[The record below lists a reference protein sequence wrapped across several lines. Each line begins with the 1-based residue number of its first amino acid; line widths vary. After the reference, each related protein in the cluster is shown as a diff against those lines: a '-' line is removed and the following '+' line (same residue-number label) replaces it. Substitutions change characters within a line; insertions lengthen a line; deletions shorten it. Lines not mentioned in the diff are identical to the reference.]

1 MAEVI
6 VFVPG
11 KRGFP
16 SESEDTP
23 LHQKQNE
30 LQIRPKPNSSLSI
43 SEDTIQN
50 TSSPMA
56 GVFHLVKMVK

>member
-43 SEDTIQN
+43 S
-50 TSSPMA
+50 
-56 GVFHLVKMVK
+56 